1 MGFSKRYITMKDV
14 AKRIVLIAFMLLG
27 SISAFS
33 QTLSDV
39 QKKDLIKNFDKHIK
53 TISSISA
60 DKIDMIAVYSYQ
72 IEKASQFLEENQRY
86 SGDKEIY
93 NKIIEL
99 KAIVKNNKE
108 VVDFITPRASGI
120 YYTKAVSLLADN
132 KKSQAYE
139 YLQKAIALKNDNI
152 MAQYELSKMSLDSG
166 KIIKTTDRLTDI
178 IANMKPTEEERMLCQ
193 NLLAYAYDKNLLQ
206 SLSLIK
212 QGKYAYAYD
221 ILNELDTWCK
231 KDNLGICRGNIVKKN
246 LEICQKGIYDNHI
259 DITKKAISKG
269 ELKVA
274 GDFVENTYD
283 YFQRNRDA
291 IDDNASFEQVVHIVV
306 DGYLKQ
312 AKSMPE
318 AKNKEARTDLLFK
331 AKELSA
337 MVGGEYENSVLK
349 QIALLNGSS
358 TPSDAKLDSLENV
371 AQNTGYSIEYN
382 NYIKDTVSS
391 PEQEV
396 AQIEKDYIE
405 SSDNKQ
411 PSQSVAVAATKTKA
425 IDKQVDEKFF
435 ETRQFMQV
443 NNYEKALEVLEKAN
457 RLAKMEGD
465 KQAVSDMYVRAIRE
479 ITAKRMSK
487 AEYCIFQGNTEQ
499 ADSLVALTNDL
510 IEAYN
515 MQQDTAIVRIMN
527 SYLRAI
533 DNKVCQKKQEEIN
546 VLVYDILECIRKNDF
561 YTAETYINTAMQIKG
576 NNECRLDK
584 TKIRSLK
591 RQIEEPLEY
600 VKQKEEIDKLLA
612 EGDTTKYFIEYAKL
626 ELFYNKNKLGEM
638 SVYHTPLR
646 EIMTQFGSDK
656 LAIKTTDDLIKYKQ
670 YEGAIESL
678 GALKEMGYKAKH
690 AKKAQKRIGNL
701 MAFENMKRQDKIE
714 QSYRITDKYNNDKWF
729 KYFLKEYKKK
739 LIKFQKMNK

>member
-1 MGFSKRYITMKDV
+1 MNNTLKKLLTF
-14 AKRIVLIAFMLLG
+14 IV
-27 SISAFS
+27 ISVSCAGVFA
-33 QTLSDV
+33 QTLSDL
-39 QKKDLIKNFDKHIK
+39 QKKELTKSFDKHIK
-53 TISSISA
+53 TISAISA
-60 DKIDMIAVYSYQ
+60 DNIDMIAVYSYQ

-86 SGDKEIY
+86 SSDKDIY
-93 NKIIEL
+93 AKYIEL
-99 KAIVKNNKE
+99 KAIIKQNKE
-108 VVDFITPRASGI
+108 LVDFITPRASGL
-120 YYTKAVSLLADN
+120 YYSKAVSCLSDN
-132 KKSQAYE
+132 KKAQAYE
-139 YLQKAIALKNDNI
+139 YLQKAVALKKDNI
-152 MAQYELSKMSLDSG
+152 MAQYELSKLSLDSG
-166 KIIKTTDRLTDI
+166 QIIKTTDRLTDI
-178 IANMKPTEEERMLCQ
+178 IANMKPTEEENLLCQ
-193 NLLAYAYDKNLLQ
+193 NLMAYAYDKNLLQ

-221 ILNELDTWCK
+221 ILSELDTWCK
-231 KDNLGICRGNIVKKN
+231 KDNFGICRGNIVKKN

-274 GDFVENTYD
+274 GDFVRNTYD
-283 YFQRNRDA
+283 YFQRNREA

-318 AKNKEARTDLLFK
+318 ARNKEARTDLLVK

-337 MVGGEYENSVLK
+337 MVGGEYESSVLQ
-349 QIALLNGSS
+349 QIALLNGSV
-358 TPSDAKLDSLENV
+358 TPTDAKLDSIE
-371 AQNTGYSIEYN
+371 QNTKNEGYSIDYQQ
-382 NYIKDTVSS
+382 YVQDTVSS
-391 PEQEV
+391 PEESV
-396 AQIEKDYIE
+396 AQIEKAYIATN
-405 SSDNKQ
+405 DNKQ
-411 PSQSVAVAATKTKA
+411 PKESVAVAATKTKA

-457 RLAKMEGD
+457 RLAKMDGD
-465 KQAVSDMYVRAIRE
+465 KKAVSEMYVKAIRE

-487 AEYCIFQGNTEQ
+487 AEYCIFQGDTKQ

-515 MQQDTAIVRIMN
+515 MQQDTAVVRIMN

-561 YTAETYINTAMQIKG
+561 YTAEAYINKAMQIKG

-584 TKIRSLK
+584 SKIRSLK
-591 RQIEEPLEY
+591 RQIEEPLQY
-600 VKQKEEIDKLLA
+600 VKKKEEIDELLTQ
-612 EGDTTKYFIEYAKL
+612 GDTTKYFVEYAKL
-626 ELFYNKNKLGEM
+626 ELFYNKNKLGEL

-646 EIMTQFGSDK
+646 EIMTQLGNDR

-690 AKKAQKRIGNL
+690 AKKAQKRIGKL
-701 MAFENMKRQDKIE
+701 MAFESMKRQEKIE
-714 QSYRITDKYNNDKWF
+714 QSYRISDKYNNDKWF
-729 KYFLKEYKKK
+729 KYFLKEYKKN
-739 LIKFQKMNK
+739 LIKFQKTGKK